1 MLVKLPPEGA
11 TTYCA
16 PDTGGTQAALMSST
30 VAQQKKARAE
40 GRIMIGVTVFWII
53 FVFICYGKGQKEAPA
68 CPLTMITEVMGFLG

>member
-16 PDTGGTQAALMSST
+16 PETGGTQAALMSST
-30 VAQQKKARAE
+30 VAQQKRAKAW

-53 FVFICYGKGQKEAPA
+53 FVFIWYGKEQKETPA
-68 CPLTMITEVMGFLG
+68 CPLTIITDVMGFLG